1 MAEILSPAG
10 TPSAGAGAGA
20 ADGLIKDTTTQTFMD
35 DVVQASQ
42 EALVLVDFWAP
53 WCGPCKQLTP
63 VLEKVVGAAGGK
75 VRLVKMDIDKHPEI
89 AGQLGVQSIPAVFAF
104 SGGRPLDAFAGAL
117 PEGEIRKFIERH
129 APDAFSGGSGGL
141 DAARAALDAGDIV
154 TAGEMFATLIEQDG
168 NDVEAIAGL
177 ADVRVATGDLEGAQ
191 ELLDGLPADKAQH
204 ASVCAV
210 RAKLDLAKQSEDA
223 GDIAPLRTSVA
234 ANPDDHQARLDL
246 AVALGAGDQREEAIE
261 ELLELFRR
269 DREWDEQAAHRQL
282 MTYFEAWGPTD
293 PAVKDGRK
301 RLSRL
306 IFS

>member
-1 MAEILSPAG
+1 MAEILSPTG

-63 VLEKVVGAAGGK
+63 VLEKVVTAAGGK

-129 APDAFSGGSGGL
+129 APDAFTGGSGGL
-141 DAARAALDAGDIV
+141 DAARAALDAGDVV

-204 ASVCAV
+204 ASVGAV

-306 IFS
+306 MFS